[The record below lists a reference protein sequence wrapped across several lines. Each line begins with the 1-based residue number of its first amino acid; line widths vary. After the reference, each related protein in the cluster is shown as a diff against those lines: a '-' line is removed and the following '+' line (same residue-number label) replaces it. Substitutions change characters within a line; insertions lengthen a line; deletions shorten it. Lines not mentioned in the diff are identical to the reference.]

1 MEFKASDEVL
11 SDAQTGEP
19 LGEVAPPKEDDT
31 AQVQEDKAVTM
42 DTRDTGSEELIAAKS
57 AEALGNAVAQLHEEV
72 DLDLIQQRL
81 VAALVQALT
90 VEGDGS
96 QVWGRPMGPV

>member
-19 LGEVAPPKEDDT
+19 LGEVAPPKEDT
-31 AQVQEDKAVTM
+31 APQAKQEKAVTM

-57 AEALGNAVAQLHEEV
+57 AEALGNAVAEAAKSAAQDSADSSKKVNDRSLTIG
-72 DLDLIQQRL
+72 LRL
-81 VAALVQALT
+81 
-90 VEGDGS
+90 
-96 QVWGRPMGPV
+96 